1 MFMAVTVLQLVEEG
15 ALELD
20 APVATWLPD
29 LLPDGDAITVRQ
41 LLQHTSGLYDYLE
54 DRRFVIQ
61 AYEDPE
67 RVFEPQELVEY
78 AIRFPSLFEPG
89 AEDSWDYSSTN
100 YVVLGMLV
108 EEVTGDSLAAALRA
122 RIFEPLGLARTF
134 SVPPDHVAGAQSH
147 GYSENTDQTEV
158 ALSFAYGTANIVTT
172 IEDLRRFGEALF
184 ADELLEPES
193 GELMRTFV
201 GGKGQYDMPELEYGL
216 GLMRNLLPIGPGPD
230 GEERDEEQGRVIG
243 HIGGFGGFRG
253 ALWYGVENEILIALD
268 VNQAA
273 TDPNDL
279 ATRVL
284 DAILTHQG
292 G

>member
-1 MFMAVTVLQLVEEG
+1 
-15 ALELD
+15 
-20 APVATWLPD
+20 
-29 LLPDGDAITVRQ
+29 
-41 LLQHTSGLYDYLE
+41 
-54 DRRFVIQ
+54 
-61 AYEDPE
+61 
-67 RVFEPQELVEY
+67 
-78 AIRFPSLFEPG
+78 
-89 AEDSWDYSSTN
+89 
-100 YVVLGMLV
+100 VVLGLLV
-108 EEVTGDSLAAALRA
+108 EEVTGDGLAAALRS
-122 RIFEPLGLARTF
+122 RIFEPLGLESTF
-134 SVPPDHVAGAQSH
+134 SVPPERVPGAMSH

-158 ALSFAYGTANIVTT
+158 ALSFAYGTANIITT

-201 GGKGQYDMPELEYGL
+201 DGKGQYDMPELEYGL

-253 ALWYGVENEILIALD
+253 ALWYGVESEILIALD

-279 ATRVL
+279 ATQVF
-284 DAILTHQG
+284 DVILAHQG